1 MLYNMVKKI
10 ILKEQTPQIIN
21 ISEINEEFCGV
32 IICYDYN
39 NIPVGFI
46 VFDDPDWIFYKSINI
61 QGCEHF
67 NSNLSLLIKDLQSEG
82 INKFEAIV
90 FNG

>member
-1 MLYNMVKKI
+1 MVKTI
-10 ILKEQTPQIIN
+10 ILEETSKTIN
-21 ISEINEEFCGV
+21 LSEINEEFCGI
-32 IICYDYN
+32 IICYDT

-46 VFDDPDWIFYKSINI
+46 VFDDPDWIFYNSINI
-61 QGCEHF
+61 QEF
-67 NSNLSLLIKDLQSEG
+67 LNYKNDLSLLIKDLQFKG

>member
-1 MLYNMVKKI
+1 MVKTI
-10 ILKEQTPQIIN
+10 ILEEQTSKTIN
-21 ISEINEEFCGV
+21 LSEISEEFCGI
-32 IICYDYN
+32 IICYN
-39 NIPVGFI
+39 TNIPVGFI

-67 NSNLSLLIKDLQSEG
+67 NSNLSLFIKDLQDEG

>member
-1 MLYNMVKKI
+1 MVKTI
-10 ILKEQTPQIIN
+10 ILEEQTSKTIN
-21 ISEINEEFCGV
+21 ISEINEEFCGI
-32 IICYDYN
+32 IICYDT

-46 VFDDPDWIFYKSINI
+46 ALDDPDWVFYESINI

>member
-1 MLYNMVKKI
+1 MLYNMVKTI
-10 ILKEQTPQIIN
+10 ILEEQTSKTIN
-21 ISEINEEFCGV
+21 ISEINEEFRGV
-32 IICYDYN
+32 IICHNYS

-46 VFDDPDWIFYKSINI
+46 VFDDPDWIFYNSINI

-67 NSNLSLLIKDLQSEG
+67 NSDLSLLIKDLQSEG

>member
-1 MLYNMVKKI
+1 MVKTI
-10 ILKEQTPQIIN
+10 ILEEQTSKTIN
-21 ISEINEEFCGV
+21 LSEISEEFCGV
-32 IICYDYN
+32 IICYNYS

-67 NSNLSLLIKDLQSEG
+67 NSNLSLLIKDLQDEG